1 MPGFSTP
8 TLGDF
13 ALGLSFF
20 TLLNLNFLTFC
31 IKKTTESPICVP
43 KPLKWI
49 LKHVNICK
57 DKMVLNYQDFIN
69 NVLVLNCT

>member
-1 MPGFSTP
+1 MDKGEGTEKGGGSVDNPLAGFGVPGFRTP

-31 IKKTTESPICVP
+31 IKKDNRKADRCSKALE
-43 KPLKWI
+43 
-49 LKHVNICK
+49 NG
-57 DKMVLNYQDFIN
+57 Y
-69 NVLVLNCT
+69 